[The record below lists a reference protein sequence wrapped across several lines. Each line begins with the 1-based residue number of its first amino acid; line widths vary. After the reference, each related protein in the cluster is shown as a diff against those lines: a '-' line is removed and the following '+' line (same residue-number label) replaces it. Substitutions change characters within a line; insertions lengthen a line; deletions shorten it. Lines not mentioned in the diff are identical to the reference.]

1 MEKQFDNRTDHPM
14 HGDSLVHGVYHTV
27 LERLLGNAIAPG
39 TIINRKALAEELGV
53 SMAPVHEALA
63 RLTIEGFLD
72 TYPRKGTVVKA
83 INRDDLY
90 GSIILREAIECQAAR
105 MYHGKILQDNREH
118 LYDWAA
124 RVDAPI
130 EDLVEHWKVDI
141 EFHAELVRLSGCKTL
156 SQTFKQ
162 VMRVG
167 TFYQINTFLMQHDRQ
182 ERLSHSQLIDDLCT
196 DDPSLA
202 ESVIREHLKSGKRNF
217 YKG

>member
-1 MEKQFDNRTDHPM
+1 MTKMPNHSSQ
-14 HGDSLVHGVYHTV
+14 GDSLVLGVYHTI
-27 LERLLGNAIAPG
+27 LDRLLSNTIAPG
-39 TIINRKALAEELGV
+39 TIINRKALAEEFSV

-105 MYHGKILQDNREH
+105 MYHGETINDNKKH
-118 LYDWAA
+118 LYDWAS

-130 EDLVEHWKVDI
+130 EDLVEHWKLDI
-141 EFHAELVRLSGCKTL
+141 EFHAELVKLSGCKTL
-156 SQTFKQ
+156 IDTFKQ

-182 ERLSHSQLIDDLCT
+182 ERLSHSILLDNLCT
-196 DDPSLA
+196 NDPSVA